1 MFFHCSFHINNP
13 SSVFSKLVITE
24 IASPTVT
31 GEISAPE
38 FKVFAQLRENGNLER
53 ESFQVLVLW
62 LVFKGEGKKLGNSV
76 TALHAPYGA
85 ERTYLLHLYLENTSI
100 QMLQHNY

>member
-53 ESFQVLVLW
+53 
-62 LVFKGEGKKLGNSV
+62 
-76 TALHAPYGA
+76 
-85 ERTYLLHLYLENTSI
+85 
-100 QMLQHNY
+100 